1 LIAGMSERERIDVLN
16 AHPRIGADPAS
27 LSALSRVE
35 QGGRAEI
42 AILRDLAAMND
53 EYERTFGFRFVVF
66 VAGRSKAKLVPVFR
80 ERLGRTRSEELATGI
95 DEFLAIARDRLER
108 IPT

>member
-1 LIAGMSERERIDVLN
+1 MSERERIDVLS

-42 AILRDLAAMND
+42 AILRDLAARNV
-53 EYERTFGFRFVVF
+53 EYERTFGFRLVVF
-66 VAGRSKAKLVPVFR
+66 VAGRSKAKLVPVFCD
-80 ERLGRTRSEELATGI
+80 RLGRTRSEGLATGM
-95 DEFLAIARDRLER
+95 DELLALARDRLER
-108 IPT
+108 IAP